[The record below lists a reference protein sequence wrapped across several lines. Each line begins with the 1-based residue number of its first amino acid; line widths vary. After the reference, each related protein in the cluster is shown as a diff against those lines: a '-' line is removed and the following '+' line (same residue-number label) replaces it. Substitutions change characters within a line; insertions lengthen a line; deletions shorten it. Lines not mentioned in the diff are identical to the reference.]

1 MTIQPRELKSFQNN
15 PTQRLQHGLTYG
27 LKCSFVM
34 LQVSKGAKLKESGS
48 LWCLF
53 ADGTNVFFGQMKST
67 KYIETTYSFKI
78 L

>member
-27 LKCSFVM
+27 LNCSFVM
-34 LQVSKGAKLKESGS
+34 LRVYQGTTMKENGS

-53 ADGTNVFFGQMKST
+53 ADGANVFFGQTKST
-67 KYIETTYSFKI
+67 KYNETT
-78 L
+78 